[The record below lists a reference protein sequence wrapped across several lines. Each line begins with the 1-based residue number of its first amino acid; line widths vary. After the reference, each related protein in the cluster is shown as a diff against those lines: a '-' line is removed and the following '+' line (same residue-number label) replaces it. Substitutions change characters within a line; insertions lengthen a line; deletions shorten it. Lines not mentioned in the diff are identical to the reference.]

1 MIQNLGN
8 RSVFA
13 IAAGISLIAHI
24 SLASIFVER
33 DLDAQIAGGS
43 VVSVAIMGDGS
54 VDQLLAGE
62 IDPNAQK
69 KYQEP
74 NAPLTELKAVETSEP
89 LRENPTEA
97 LKVLPKDLAVLEPQN
112 IAPQSQDI
120 IPTQEPNVEPKPEP
134 LEIKTASIFP
144 QIAPQNAV
152 QTLQSTQIIAKN
164 IDSNASEILES
175 SSDRESIAK
184 SVKVTDL
191 IDADKTSDL
200 VPIPQFRPSE
210 DYQKQVQTASLAP
223 QQPAKK
229 VKEPLAKKKSVVS
242 KSASG
247 NGGKNKSNVKKGTLS
262 GKAEK
267 GSTGSSKRG
276 NSKSTGNGNITNY
289 KGKVRRKIAR
299 KFNPRTRPAKRDA
312 VVSFSISKNGSA
324 QSIRLARSSGNAK
337 LDRAALSAVKSA
349 SPFPSLPSG
358 KSKLAFHVPLNA
370 R

>member
-1 MIQNLGN
+1 MIKNLGN

-33 DLDAQIAGGS
+33 DLDAQIEGGS

-62 IDPNAQK
+62 IDPNIQK

-74 NAPLTELKAVETSEP
+74 NAPLTELQAVETSEP

-97 LKVLPKDLAVLEPQN
+97 LKVLPKELAMLEPQN
-112 IAPQSQDI
+112 IAPQSQDT
-120 IPTQEPNVEPKPEP
+120 IPTQEIHVEPKPEP

-152 QTLQSTQIIAKN
+152 QTLQSAQIIAKN

-175 SSDRESIAK
+175 FSDTASIAQSAK
-184 SVKVTDL
+184 LDEP
-191 IDADKTSDL
+191 IEADKISDL
-200 VPIPQFRPSE
+200 VPIPQFRPAE

-223 QQPAKK
+223 QQPVKK
-229 VKEPLAKKKSVVS
+229 VKKKSSVS
-242 KSASG
+242 KPASG
-247 NGGKNKSNVKKGTLS
+247 NGGKNKSNVKKGTSS

-267 GSTGSSKRG
+267 GSIGSSKRG
-276 NSKSTGNGNITNY
+276 NSKSAGNANITNY